1 MSQTGVNFPFA
12 ASVEMKGRS
21 YESIVKDVE
30 RIVYRY
36 SARKGQAQQQ
46 PGDYTI
52 MNKFNGLEGVLLS
65 LLPEPVG
72 HQKER
77 TPVARP
83 LPQGSSRQWVC
94 YFDVEHMAE
103 LEFIDSFWRE
113 KTRSFLPSC
122 ASPTSPTPKS
132 KLSKS
137 FSGAISELAV
147 PERNHRH
154 RRRSST
160 PALTPRITESIL
172 PSLVKHKQRMD
183 NVPSPTTAPN
193 VSFPSV
199 SASVCHSTQDASRPL
214 TDPLSVN
221 PIPPLIQDDTV
232 LFPSSLSYN
241 TAFKLY
247 VYYLVEK
254 QRYCDALKTI
264 EIWLHRNPT
273 STFAYLERLEILKSI
288 SCNTEYRDA
297 HSFSRIDLLDIMFR
311 ETLNVMSFCRA
322 PKDLAKCYRNAAYYF
337 IEGEQFDAAI
347 ATCLKSVEYDQNL
360 AVVQILRYICKKRME
375 MNESRDTAKQDQGQ
389 PRLRPSFFNSLQLP
403 SHVEALLSHIRDYN
417 LFKER
422 ERVQVPYSSGRLQ
435 RSFSQPATKSGDGS
449 PSVRGDEETNRFP
462 KLKSLSFSH
471 SKLQARRRRVS
482 TDCEMLDLIVSL
494 ISDLLLSPWI
504 GEMLAKFK
512 IPQHF
517 HPLWASSFEKA
528 AMRYERAKEFENA
541 AACFKSIVDLRL
553 CSEPLRLQAYLQRAV
568 IH

>member
-1 MSQTGVNFPFA
+1 MVIIRSFHDLRPCAPLDIINPFSPNGVGPQFLGHTPAMGGMESTKGGAAARNMSQAGDNFPES

-21 YESIVKDVE
+21 YESIVRDVE

-36 SARKGQAQQQ
+36 SARKSQAHQQ

-52 MNKFNGLEGVLLS
+52 MNKFNGLECVLLA

-72 HQKER
+72 YQKER

-122 ASPTSPTPKS
+122 TSPTSPTPNA

-137 FSGAISELAV
+137 FSGAISELAE

-160 PALTPRITESIL
+160 PALTPRITESSL
-172 PSLVKHKQRMD
+172 PPLVKCRQMVD
-183 NVPSPTTAPN
+183 NVPSPIATTATPNGSFPN
-193 VSFPSV
+193 VSGGI
-199 SASVCHSTQDASRPL
+199 CRGTQDASRPL
-214 TDPLSVN
+214 TDPLSAN
-221 PIPPLIQDDTV
+221 PIPPVIQDDTV

-254 QRYCDALKTI
+254 QRYREALKTI

-288 SCNTEYRDA
+288 SCNAEYRDA
-297 HSFSRIDLLDIMFR
+297 HKFSRTDLLDIMFR
-311 ETLNVMSFCRA
+311 ETLNVMSFCRT

-337 IEGEQFDAAI
+337 IEGSQVRA
-347 ATCLKSVEYDQNL
+347 C
-360 AVVQILRYICKKRME
+360 CC
-375 MNESRDTAKQDQGQ
+375 
-389 PRLRPSFFNSLQLP
+389 FFP
-403 SHVEALLSHIRDYN
+403 F
-417 LFKER
+417 LF
-422 ERVQVPYSSGRLQ
+422 
-435 RSFSQPATKSGDGS
+435 
-449 PSVRGDEETNRFP
+449 
-462 KLKSLSFSH
+462 
-471 SKLQARRRRVS
+471 
-482 TDCEMLDLIVSL
+482 
-494 ISDLLLSPWI
+494 
-504 GEMLAKFK
+504 
-512 IPQHF
+512 
-517 HPLWASSFEKA
+517 
-528 AMRYERAKEFENA
+528 
-541 AACFKSIVDLRL
+541 SIW
-553 CSEPLRLQAYLQRAV
+553 
-568 IH
+568 